1 MSRHRQYVL
10 AALLASLAVLCALV
24 LGAVLRTVVFA
35 ITVAYVLY
43 PVKRWFLR
51 HGASDRIGSAAATV
65 ASFVGVA
72 LLLGPLA
79 VLVYERRGQVIG
91 GLQGFP
97 ESLSVRVAGFER
109 AVDTE
114 PFVDRAVSIL
124 QEFAVDVAVAVPG
137 LGLQFALFTLVVYGV
152 LYKPRAIRAAV
163 YGATPY
169 GYHDVL
175 DRLHQRVK
183 KTLFALYVLQ
193 GLTAFATFFIALAVF
208 WLLGYEAV
216 LSLAVIAGILQ
227 FIPILGPS
235 LLLVALAAG
244 DFLAGA
250 LPRAALVLALGGV
263 FVALAPDAVVR
274 MKLAGKTGELPSS
287 LYFIG
292 FVGGILT
299 VGALGI
305 IVGPLVVALLVEAV
319 ALLSEEN
326 GSPPAA
332 ADAGDET
339 P

>member
-51 HGASDRIGSAAATV
+51 HGATDRIGSAAATV

-72 LLLGPLA
+72 VLLGPLA
-79 VLVYERRGQVIG
+79 VLVYDRRGQFIG
-91 GLQGFP
+91 GLRGIP
-97 ESLSVRVAGFER
+97 ESLSVRVGGFEF

-124 QEFAVDVAVAVPG
+124 QEVAVDVAVAVPG
-137 LGLQFALFTLVVYGV
+137 LALQFALFTLVVYGV

-193 GLTAFATFFIALAVF
+193 GLTAFATFFIALVVF

-250 LPRAALVLALGGV
+250 VPRAALVLALGGA
-263 FVALAPDAVVR
+263 FVALAPDAIVR

>member
-10 AALLASLAVLCALV
+10 AALLASLAILSALI

-51 HGASDRIGSAAATV
+51 HGLSDRVGSAAATV
-65 ASFVGVA
+65 ASFVGVS

-79 VLVYERRGQVIG
+79 LLVYQRRGQFIG
-91 GLQGFP
+91 GLRGIP
-97 ESLSVRVAGFER
+97 ESLSLRIAGFEF

-114 PFVDRAVSIL
+114 PFVERAVSIL

-137 LGLQFALFTLVVYGV
+137 LALQFALFTLVVYGV

-163 YGATPY
+163 YGAVPY

-175 DRLHQRVK
+175 DRLHRRVE

-193 GLTAFATFFIALAVF
+193 GLTAFATFLVALVVF

-235 LLLVALAAG
+235 LLLVTLAAS

-250 LPRAALVLALGGV
+250 VPRAALVLALGGL
-263 FVALAPDAVVR
+263 FIALAPDAVVR

-292 FVGGILT
+292 FVGGVLT

-326 GSPPAA
+326 GTVPTGSETD
-332 ADAGDET
+332 DA

>member
-10 AALLASLAVLCALV
+10 AALLASLAVLSAIV

-43 PVKRWFLR
+43 PLKRWLLR

-65 ASFVGVA
+65 ASFVAVA
-72 LLLGPLA
+72 FLFGPLA
-79 VLVYERRGQVIG
+79 VLVYERREQFIG
-91 GLQGFP
+91 GLQETP
-97 ESLSVRVAGFER
+97 ESLSVSIGGFEF

-114 PFVDRAVSIL
+114 PFVARAVELL
-124 QEFAVDVAVAVPG
+124 QELAVDVAVAVPG
-137 LGLQFALFTLVVYGV
+137 LALQFALFTLVVYGV
-152 LYKPRAIRAAV
+152 LYKPRAIRGAV
-163 YGATPY
+163 YGAVPH

-175 DRLHQRVK
+175 DRLHRRVR

-193 GLTAFATFFIALAVF
+193 GLTAFATFPVSLVLF

-235 LLLVALAAG
+235 LLLVGLAAA
-244 DFLAGA
+244 DVLAG
-250 LPRAALVLALGGV
+250 LGVRAALVLVLGGA
-263 FVALAPDAVVR
+263 FVALGPDAVVR
-274 MKLAGKTGELPSS
+274 LKLAGKTGELPSS

-292 FVGGILT
+292 FVGGVLT
-299 VGALGI
+299 VGAIGI
-305 IVGPLVVALLVEAV
+305 IVGPLVVALLIETV

-332 ADAGDET
+332 SEAEDGS
-339 P
+339 